1 MPPTPLETQTDT
13 AVDAAPRPARRTL
26 GFWWLT
32 VSAGVLL
39 AASAVPAPLYVLY
52 QARWGFSATTLT
64 IVFAVY
70 VVALLLALLTVG
82 SLSDHLGRRPVLAAA
97 IALDAV
103 AMLLFVAADGVSDLL
118 VARIVQGLATGAAM
132 GTFGAALVDLEPR
145 HRPGLAS
152 LVNGMAASLGLGVG
166 ALGSGLLAQSLA
178 SPTTAV
184 FGSLAVV
191 LVVAGVGLW
200 LVPETVERRPGAL
213 ASLRPS
219 VHVPPSARRRFAAVA
234 PVLIATWATGGL
246 YLSLVPSLVAGVLDV
261 HSHLVAGAV
270 VSALMLPAAVA
281 SYAGRHQ
288 SNERLLRAG
297 TLLLLVGTAGTV
309 AAIELESLPG
319 FAVATVVA
327 GLGFGSAFQGALRTL
342 ASSVTA
348 EHRAGLF
355 AALFVT
361 SYLGFSVPAV
371 IAGVVA
377 PTVGLQTTGVAYGVF
392 VILLAAVA
400 AVLSGVQARTT
411 AAAAD

>member
-309 AAIELESLPG
+309 AAIEPRVAARLRGRHRRRRPRLRQRLPG
-319 FAVATVVA
+319 RPAHPRLLGHRRAPRRAVRRP
-327 GLGFGSAFQGALRTL
+327 LR
-342 ASSVTA
+342 
-348 EHRAGLF
+348 HQ
-355 AALFVT
+355 
-361 SYLGFSVPAV
+361 YLGFSVPAV